1 MVKLSSAVSTNCKNK
16 CKTGFK
22 KIKPLLIKGLK
33 RLEAGG
39 SEAVEKVFSM
49 QKISFCKPT

>member
-1 MVKLSSAVSTNCKNK
+1 LSRTISIICKNK
-16 CKTGFK
+16 CKTGLK

-39 SEAVEKVFSM
+39 SEVVEKVFAM
-49 QKISFCKPT
+49 QKTSF